1 MHLSWKR
8 LQWLRLKR
16 FARQNRGPIAWLAA
30 GLGVVFVF
38 WMTRGSRTC
47 MNWFVQNVSAP
58 WKQFWGGVVDPLPFS
73 AAELLGTLL
82 VLWLIGMTV
91 YTVYEKR
98 VRHRFVVARRIVM
111 LAAVLVWIY
120 AGFCMSWGVHYYT
133 ATFAE
138 KSGLGRQPISVED
151 LTAVTRW
158 FAEGASSAAKQVERD
173 DEGRFLADSD
183 RILGYGDGCYSQIVE
198 EWPFLDGPH
207 RTPKPAFYSKGMSA
221 AAFTGYLFPF
231 LGESTLN
238 VHAPNVYLPVTV
250 AHEMAHQRGVAPEQE
265 ANFLGIAACLSCDD
279 AEYQYSGWLFGY
291 SHLSNALHAADQE
304 AWQAI
309 WEDLDERCKKD
320 IEWNDGYWRD
330 FSSPVT
336 SLVQGGY
343 SGFLQSYGQSMGLR
357 SYGACVDLLVA
368 YYRPKI
374 PEKV

>member
-16 FARQNRGPIAWLAA
+16 FFRKNKGPIAGLLA
-30 GLGVVFVF
+30 GIGVIVVF
-38 WMTRGSRTC
+38 WMTRGSRSC
-47 MNWFVQNVSAP
+47 MEWFVQNISAP
-58 WKQFWGGVVDPLPFS
+58 WKRFWGGVVDPLPFS

-82 VLWLIGMTV
+82 VLWILGMTA

-98 VRHRFVVARRIVM
+98 VRHRFVVARRLVM

-133 ATFAE
+133 ATFGE
-138 KSGLGRQPISVED
+138 KSGLLQQPVSVED
-151 LTAVTRW
+151 LTVVTRW
-158 FAEGASSAAKQVERD
+158 FADGANKAAKKVNRD
-173 DEGRFLADSD
+173 ENSRFVGDND
-183 RILGYGDGCYSQIVE
+183 RILAYGDACYEQIVK
-198 EWPFLDGPH
+198 EWPFLEGPH
-207 RTPKPAFYSKGMSA
+207 RTPKPAFYSTGMSA

-238 VHAPNVYLPVTV
+238 VHSPNVYLPVTV
-250 AHEMAHQRGVAPEQE
+250 AHEMAHQRGIAPEQE
-265 ANFLGIAACLSCDD
+265 ANFLGIAACLSSDD
-279 AEYQYSGWLFGY
+279 PEYRYSGWLFGY
-291 SHLSNALHAADQE
+291 LHLSNALYSADKE
-304 AWQAI
+304 AWQTI
-309 WEDLDERCKKD
+309 RDGMDEGCLKD
-320 IEWNDGYWRD
+320 MEWNDRYWRD

-343 SGFLQSYGQSMGLR
+343 SVFLQSYGQSMGLK

-374 PEKV
+374 A